1 MLDSERFPSET
12 EFLSRAQILQSVLKS
27 RAEECAI
34 KRTVSPDTIQDFKNA
49 QLYRLTQPLSY
60 GGHAKGWDL
69 LCGVAQRLCRAD
81 GSQGWV
87 LAIMAD
93 HAQMLGTFPLQAQED
108 VWGENREAT
117 MAASFDPTG
126 VAAPV
131 KGGFQLSGRF
141 GFASGI
147 DHVDWLICAGFIE
160 KGKQKDGP
168 HFFLVRKSE
177 ARIIDDWD
185 TIGLEG
191 TGSKSFEL
199 INVFVPSH
207 AMLDGA
213 LARAGEG
220 PGSKVHPQA
229 IYRLPRGFLTP
240 AIFAAMSIG
249 MAEGLMDEWLS
260 YTKLRKSRGA
270 PVGNKPS
277 SHIIAGECSAEIA
290 SANALNEKTIIDAM
304 KIIQSGKKLTEIE
317 LFAAKRNSA
326 WACRTALN
334 AGTRL
339 FNAAGGRAIFKN
351 GSLER
356 KYRDLLASTSHHI
369 VDYEVSVLDSG
380 RSLLETP

>member
-1 MLDSERFPSET
+1 VLDSERFPSET
-12 EFLSRAQILQSVLKS
+12 EFLSRAQILQTALRS
-27 RAEECAI
+27 RAEECAL
-34 KRTVSPDTIQDFKNA
+34 RRSVSPDTIQDFKNA
-49 QLYRLTQPLSY
+49 QLHRLTQPLSF
-60 GGHAKGWDL
+60 GGHAKGWDI
-69 LCGVAQRLCRAD
+69 LCGVARRLCRAD

-93 HAQMLGTFPLQAQED
+93 HAQMLGTFPLQAQKD
-108 VWGENREAT
+108 VWGENSEAT

-126 VAAPV
+126 VAVAV

-147 DHVDWLICAGFIE
+147 DHVDWLICAGFID
-160 KGKQKDGP
+160 KGEQKEGP
-168 HFFLVRKSE
+168 HFFLVRKSK
-177 ARIIDDWD
+177 ALVIDDWN

-199 INVFVPSH
+199 KDVFVPSH

-260 YTKLRKSRGA
+260 YTKLRKSRGVS
-270 PVGNKPS
+270 VGAKPS
-277 SHIIAGECSAEIA
+277 SHMIAGECGAEID
-290 SANALNEKTIIDAM
+290 SANALNEKTITNAI
-304 KIIQSGKKLTEIE
+304 KVIHSQKKLTQVE
-317 LFAAKRNSA
+317 LLAAKRNSA
-326 WACRTALN
+326 WACRTALK

-351 GSLER
+351 GSIER
-356 KYRDLLASTSHHI
+356 KYRDLLASASHHI
-369 VDYEVSVLDSG
+369 VDYEVSVIDSG
-380 RSLLETP
+380 RSLLTKP